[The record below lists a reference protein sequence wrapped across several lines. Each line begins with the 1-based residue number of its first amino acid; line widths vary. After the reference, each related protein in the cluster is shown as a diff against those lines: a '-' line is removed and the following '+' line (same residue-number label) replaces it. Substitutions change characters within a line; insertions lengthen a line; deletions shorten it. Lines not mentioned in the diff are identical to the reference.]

1 MHVLLCEME
10 KYCNETRVL
19 GIFESL
25 ETMQVH
31 KDTNDPNNTEYWY
44 YYTVNVNQF
53 CDENEKSISLPS
65 TKAIQ
70 EALHI
75 ENERERV
82 YQHELEKD
90 KINQHNRKEI
100 LGQMTNRIAKA
111 VALKETPIVNMPF
124 RVAEY
129 LDELLD
135 SVQQLKLLHENKPRD
150 LYYNQKFPKMQK
162 RLEWN
167 ISQYDDML
175 RLLKKNDD
183 ATIQFE
189 AVMTIAKDTFDAL
202 DY

>member
-1 MHVLLCEME
+1 MHVLLCEMGE
-10 KYCNETRVL
+10 YCYVETRVL

-53 CDENEKSISLPS
+53 CDENENSISLPS

-150 LYYNQKFPKMQK
+150 TAVSL
-162 RLEWN
+162 
-167 ISQYDDML
+167 ISHDFLSFIGKYVFG
-175 RLLKKNDD
+175 
-183 ATIQFE
+183 I
-189 AVMTIAKDTFDAL
+189 
-202 DY
+202 